1 MKLLLSKKSKSIT
14 LLLSLLILSSCGKE
28 SNNIFDSKE
37 VQDTIL
43 EEEAK
48 SNDYWSA
55 LVLSKEDLYPYM
67 GDDLVEAGDGPLS
80 IITNRDYDFVESFV
94 ACVREGKSLWGVSLE
109 IEWYGTAYVKSNQD
123 IGSIKAATTLA
134 YTTNKEGFTIDENLL
149 DTGECLVKPMSM
161 VVDSIGK
168 AYKAKVDDISVTEL
182 KPISIDKNIYALKFT
197 TKINNEKFGKMPVN
211 LYYIISYKDTLL
223 IENFIISIETKDNS
237 KKDDA
242 IIMSIIESKYDT
254 INSDTEPGSLDKKE
268 SKAPDAT
275 EQDPT
280 VVGKVSIDDK
290 ESVASKES
298 VDK

>member
-280 VVGKVSIDDK
+280 VVGKVNIDDK
-290 ESVASKES
+290 ESV
-298 VDK
+298 DK

>member
-123 IGSIKAATTLA
+123 LGSIKAATTLA

-223 IENFIISIETKDNS
+223 IENFIISIEAKDNS
-237 KKDDA
+237 KKDDK

-280 VVGKVSIDDK
+280 VVGKVNIDDK
-290 ESVASKES
+290 ER

>member
-37 VQDTIL
+37 VQNTIL

-48 SNDYWSA
+48 SNEYWSA

-67 GDDLVEAGDGPLS
+67 GDGLVEAGDGPLS

-94 ACVREGKSLWGVSLE
+94 ACVRDAQSLWGVSLE

-149 DTGECLVKPMSM
+149 DTGKCLVKPMGM

-168 AYKAKVDDISVTEL
+168 AYKAKVDDIVVSEL

-197 TKINNEKFGKMPVN
+197 SKINNEKFGKMPVN

-237 KKDDA
+237 KKDDE
-242 IIMSIIESKYDT
+242 IIMSIIESKYDS
-254 INSDTEPGSLDKKE
+254 INSETEPSSLDKKE
-268 SKAPDAT
+268 STTPEEARL
-275 EQDPT
+275 DPT
-280 VVGKVSIDDK
+280 AVGKENVDGKENLDK
-290 ESVASKES
+290 
-298 VDK
+298 

>member
-1 MKLLLSKKSKSIT
+1 MKLILSKKSKSIT

-37 VQDTIL
+37 VQNTII
-43 EEEAK
+43 EEETK
-48 SNDYWSA
+48 SNEYWGA

-67 GDDLVEAGDGPLS
+67 GDGLVEAGDGPLS

-94 ACVREGKSLWGVSLE
+94 ACVREEKSLWGVSLE

-134 YTTNKEGFTIDENLL
+134 YTTNKEGFTIGENLL
-149 DTGECLVKPMSM
+149 ETGKCLVKPMSM

-168 AYKAKVDDISVTEL
+168 AYKAKVDDISVTEI

-254 INSDTEPGSLDKKE
+254 INSDSEPSSLDKKE
-268 SKAPDAT
+268 STDT
-275 EQDPT
+275 NTNEEDPT
-280 VVGKVSIDDK
+280 VDG
-290 ESVASKES
+290 KES